1 MSAPLPSSARS
12 LAAPPVAEAV
22 RLSPRSHREIPTNSA
37 PTPPR
42 SSRPLRQTAA
52 LALIALTLLTAT
64 SLARAQAEAT
74 IAGQGSSGGGA
85 PQSRPAPRDPNFL
98 RDAQQFPGLSNRTA
112 LTELMP
118 VYFPA
123 TIPALETELPA
134 APAVRDAIW
143 NDLNSESN
151 ELFFAPLSSRLAKG
165 GLDRRMRER
174 LELYRRKRT
183 AALTELRQSLTS
195 ALENSGSPPAAPADA
210 ALTELTAMSDA
221 LRRDLYRGGFLV
233 ADADW
238 NQHRNWRLG
247 DTNSKRTAQELL
259 GDELAVLR
267 AATYYQEGL
276 SPAQRQLLREIV
288 IELAAALGDTD
299 LGDASDFAPDETI
312 FFLPHGS
319 RLRVPVEIPS
329 TLAAQIDAFTAQKRT
344 LKRELRDA
352 LFSLDRD
359 SDSKRE
365 RALRELATQQEPR
378 FRELET
384 AAEAI
389 RRELAGIDSARPAAP
404 RAHLPPELEQR
415 IETYLRNKANLQR
428 VARQQ
433 AQPESTARGDKKEKS
448 AEAARAAL
456 AAFEAENRSRIAAL
470 ATEARALREEVA
482 RHAANSPAG
491 ATKSVDALLT
501 DFAAAFKQQQ
511 LRALYQDYRTAVL
524 QPGLTPAQRDLL
536 FNAAVAALDLTGL
549 KDWQAV
555 PE

>member
-1 MSAPLPSSARS
+1 MSVSLKTSA
-12 LAAPPVAEAV
+12 LA
-22 RLSPRSHREIPTNSA
+22 L
-37 PTPPR
+37 
-42 SSRPLRQTAA
+42 AA
-52 LALIALTLLTAT
+52 LALLVAPPLVY
-64 SLARAQAEAT
+64 AQAEAT
-74 IAGQGSSGGGA
+74 IAGQGGTGGSAG
-85 PQSRPAPRDPNFL
+85 QSRPAPRDPNFL
-98 RDAQQFPGLSNRTA
+98 RDAQHFPGLANQTS

-123 TIPALETELPA
+123 TVPALETELPA
-134 APAVRDAIW
+134 APAVRDPIW
-143 NDLNSESN
+143 NDLAPEAN

-183 AALTELRQSLTS
+183 AALTELRQSLAS
-195 ALENSGSPPAAPADA
+195 ALENSGPSPAALSDA
-210 ALTELTAMSDA
+210 ALAELATTADT

-247 DTNSKRTAQELL
+247 DANSKRTAQELL
-259 GDELAVLR
+259 ADELAVLR

-276 SPAQRQLLREIV
+276 SAAQRQLLREIV
-288 IELAAALGDTD
+288 IELAAALGDAD

-319 RLRVPVEIPS
+319 RLRVPTEIPS
-329 TLAAQIDAFTAQKRT
+329 SLAAQLDAFTTQKRA

-365 RALRELATQQEPR
+365 RTLRELAAQQEPR

-384 AAEAI
+384 AAEDI
-389 RRELAGIDSARPAAP
+389 RHELARVTSARPAAP
-404 RAHLPPELEQR
+404 RSDLPRELEQR

-433 AQPESTARGDKKEKS
+433 AQPDAIAREGKKEKS

-470 ATEARALREEVA
+470 AAEARVLREEVA
-482 RHAANSPAG
+482 RHAANSPAS
-491 ATKSVDALLT
+491 ATKSVDALLA
-501 DFAAAFKQQQ
+501 DFATAFKQQQ
-511 LRALYQDYRTAVL
+511 LRTLYQDYRTAVL

-536 FNAAVAALDLTGL
+536 FNAAVAALDLTGM

>member
-1 MSAPLPSSARS
+1 VSAPSKSSPLV
-12 LAAPPVAEAV
+12 LAAAVALLGA
-22 RLSPRSHREIPTNSA
+22 T
-37 PTPPR
+37 TP
-42 SSRPLRQTAA
+42 
-52 LALIALTLLTAT
+52 LL
-64 SLARAQAEAT
+64 RAQAEAT
-74 IAGQGSSGGGA
+74 LAGQGAAGGA
-85 PQSRPAPRDPNFL
+85 AQSRPAPREPNFL
-98 RDAQQFPGLSNRTA
+98 RDAQQFPGLANRTA
-112 LTELMP
+112 LTELVP

-123 TIPALETELPA
+123 TVPALETELPA
-134 APAVRDAIW
+134 APAVRDPIW
-143 NDLNSESN
+143 NDLAPEAN

-174 LELYRRKRT
+174 LELYRRKRA
-183 AALTELRQSLTS
+183 AALTELRQVLTS
-195 ALENSGSPPAAPADA
+195 ATENSSPTPAATSEA
-210 ALTELTAMSDA
+210 ALAELTTLADT

-247 DTNSKRTAQELL
+247 DTNTKRTAQELL

-276 SPAQRQLLREIV
+276 SVPQRQLLREIV

-299 LGDASDFAPDETI
+299 LGEVSDFAPDETI

-319 RLRVPVEIPS
+319 RLRVPVEIP
-329 TLAAQIDAFTAQKRT
+329 TALAAQIDAFTAQKRA
-344 LKRELRDA
+344 LRRELRDA

-365 RALRELATQQEPR
+365 RTLRELATQQEPR

-384 AAEAI
+384 AAESI
-389 RRELAGIDSARPAAP
+389 RRELATIDSVRPTAP
-404 RAHLPPELEQR
+404 RADLPPELEQR

-433 AQPESTARGDKKEKS
+433 AQPEPTARDGKKEKS

-470 ATEARALREEVA
+470 AAEARALREEVA
-482 RHAANSPAG
+482 RHAANSPTG

>member
-1 MSAPLPSSARS
+1 MSAPFKP
-12 LAAPPVAEAV
+12 AA
-22 RLSPRSHREIPTNSA
+22 L
-37 PTPPR
+37 
-42 SSRPLRQTAA
+42 AA
-52 LALIALTLLTAT
+52 LALLSATPLL
-64 SLARAQAEAT
+64 LRAQAEAT
-74 IAGQGSSGGGA
+74 IAGQGATGGA

-98 RDAQQFPGLSNRTA
+98 RDAQHFPGLANQTS

-123 TIPALETELPA
+123 TVPALETELPA
-134 APAVRDAIW
+134 APAVRDPIW
-143 NDLNSESN
+143 NDLAPEAN

-195 ALENSGSPPAAPADA
+195 ALENSGPPPAAPSDA
-210 ALTELTAMSDA
+210 ALTELATTADT

-247 DTNSKRTAQELL
+247 DANSKRTAQELL
-259 GDELAVLR
+259 ADELAVLR

-276 SPAQRQLLREIV
+276 STPQRHLLREIV

-299 LGDASDFAPDETI
+299 LDDAADFAPDETI

-319 RLRVPVEIPS
+319 RLRVPTEIPS
-329 TLAAQIDAFTAQKRT
+329 SLAAQIDAFTAQKRA

-365 RALRELATQQEPR
+365 RTLRELAAQQEPR

-384 AAEAI
+384 AAETI
-389 RRELAGIDSARPAAP
+389 RRELASVTSARPAAP
-404 RAHLPPELEQR
+404 RSDLPHNLEQR

-433 AQPESTARGDKKEKS
+433 AQTDATAREGKKEKS

-456 AAFEAENRSRIAAL
+456 AAFEAENRNRIASL
-470 ATEARALREEVA
+470 AAEARALREEVA
-482 RHAANSPAG
+482 RHAANAPAG
-491 ATKSVDALLT
+491 AAKSVDALLA

>member
-1 MSAPLPSSARS
+1 MSDS
-12 LAAPPVAEAV
+12 LARLAV
-22 RLSPRSHREIPTNSA
+22 RLA
-37 PTPPR
+37 
-42 SSRPLRQTAA
+42 LAA
-52 LALIALTLLTAT
+52 LLAPLAP
-64 SLARAQAEAT
+64 SARAQAEAT
-74 IAGQGSSGGGA
+74 IAGQGAAGGGV

-98 RDAQQFPGLSNRTA
+98 RDGQHFPGLSNQTA

-123 TIPALETELPA
+123 TVPALETELPA
-134 APAVRDAIW
+134 APAVRDPIW
-143 NDLNSESN
+143 NDLAGEAN

-174 LELYRRKRT
+174 VDLYRRKRT
-183 AALTELRQSLTS
+183 AALGELRQSLAAAET
-195 ALENSGSPPAAPADA
+195 ATPPPAPGDDA
-210 ALTELTAMSDA
+210 LAELATTADA

-247 DTNSKRTAQELL
+247 DPGSKRTAQELL
-259 GDELAVLR
+259 ADELAVMR
-267 AATYYQEGL
+267 AAIFYQEGL
-276 SPAQRQLLREIV
+276 SLPQRQLLREIV

-299 LGDASDFAPDETI
+299 SATASDFAPDETI

-319 RLRVPVEIPS
+319 RLRLPADVPAA
-329 TLAAQIDAFTAQKRT
+329 LAAQIDAFTAQKRA

-352 LFSLDRD
+352 LFSLDRE

-365 RALRELATQQEPR
+365 RALRELAARQEPR
-378 FRELET
+378 FRELES

-389 RRELAGIDSARPAAP
+389 RRELASLASARPVAP
-404 RAHLPPELEQR
+404 RSPLPPELEQR
-415 IETYLRNKANLQR
+415 LETYLRNKASLQR

-433 AQPESTARGDKKEKS
+433 AQPDADKGGARKEPS

-456 AAFEAENRSRIAAL
+456 AAFEAENRNRIAAL
-470 ATEARALREEVA
+470 AAEARALREEVA
-482 RHAANSPAG
+482 RVAAHSPAG
-491 ATKSVDALLT
+491 ATKSVDALLA

-524 QPGLTPAQRDLL
+524 QPGLTPAQRELL

>member
-1 MSAPLPSSARS
+1 MSAPLKSS
-12 LAAPPVAEAV
+12 
-22 RLSPRSHREIPTNSA
+22 
-37 PTPPR
+37 
-42 SSRPLRQTAA
+42 A
-52 LALIALTLLTAT
+52 LALAGLALALTPPP
-64 SLARAQAEAT
+64 LARAQAEAT
-74 IAGQGSSGGGA
+74 IAGQGGTGGA

-123 TIPALETELPA
+123 AIPALETELPA

-143 NDLNSESN
+143 NDLNPETN

-183 AALTELRQSLTS
+183 AALAELRQSLAAT
-195 ALENSGSPPAAPADA
+195 ENPTPPAAPADA
-210 ALTELTAMSDA
+210 ALSELATMADT

-247 DTNSKRTAQELL
+247 DANSKRTAQELL
-259 GDELAVLR
+259 ADELAVLR

-276 SPAQRQLLREIV
+276 SAPQRQLLREIV
-288 IELAAALGDTD
+288 IELAAALGDAA
-299 LGDASDFAPDETI
+299 LSDASEFGPDETI

-319 RLRVPVEIPS
+319 RLRVPTEIPS
-329 TLAAQIDAFTAQKRT
+329 ALAAQIDAFTAQKRT

-352 LFSLDRD
+352 LFSLDRE

-384 AAEAI
+384 SAEAI
-389 RRELAGIDSARPAAP
+389 RHELARVTSVRPAAP
-404 RAHLPPELEQR
+404 RSDLPRDLEQR

-433 AQPESTARGDKKEKS
+433 AQPDATARDGKKEKS
-448 AEAARAAL
+448 ADAARAAL

-470 ATEARALREEVA
+470 AAEARALREEVA
-482 RHAANSPAG
+482 RHAANSPTG

-524 QPGLTPAQRDLL
+524 QPGLTPAQRDLI

>member
-1 MSAPLPSSARS
+1 MRSYVCVLWSGRPGITGGGRPGRPLRARLARVRVLNRSVVSAPFKSTALALAALAL
-12 LAAPPVAEAV
+12 LAAPP
-22 RLSPRSHREIPTNSA
+22 
-37 PTPPR
+37 
-42 SSRPLRQTAA
+42 
-52 LALIALTLLTAT
+52 
-64 SLARAQAEAT
+64 LARAQTEAT
-74 IAGQGSSGGGA
+74 IAGQGSTGGA
-85 PQSRPAPRDPNFL
+85 PQARPAPRDPAFL

-123 TIPALETELPA
+123 TVPALETELPS
-134 APAVRDAIW
+134 APAVRDPIW
-143 NDLNSESN
+143 NDLATEAN

-174 LELYRRKRT
+174 LELYRRKRS
-183 AALTELRQSLTS
+183 AALTELRQSLAAAETS
-195 ALENSGSPPAAPADA
+195 SPPAPPTDA
-210 ALTELTAMSDA
+210 ALAELAATADV

-247 DTNSKRTAQELL
+247 DASTKRTPQELL
-259 GDELAVLR
+259 ADELAVLR

-276 SPAQRQLLREIV
+276 SAPQRQLLREIV

-299 LGDASDFAPDETI
+299 RDDSSDFAPDETI

-319 RLRVPVEIPS
+319 RLRVPVEIPRA
-329 TLAAQIDAFTAQKRT
+329 LAAQIDAFTAQKRA

-365 RALRELATQQEPR
+365 RALRELAAQQEPR
-378 FRELET
+378 FLDLER

-389 RRELAGIDSARPAAP
+389 RRELAGVDSVRPAAP
-404 RAHLPPELEQR
+404 RSDLPRELEQR
-415 IETYLRNKANLQR
+415 IETYLRNKTNLQR

-433 AQPESTARGDKKEKS
+433 AQPDATARDGKKEKS

-456 AAFEAENRSRIAAL
+456 AAFEAENRNRIVAL
-470 ATEARALREEVA
+470 AAEARALREEVA
-482 RHAANSPAG
+482 RHAANSPGG
-491 ATKSVDALLT
+491 ARKSVDALLA
-501 DFAAAFKQQQ
+501 DFATAFKQQQ

>member
-1 MSAPLPSSARS
+1 M
-12 LAAPPVAEAV
+12 

-42 SSRPLRQTAA
+42 SSRPLRQAAA
-52 LALIALTLLTAT
+52 LALIALTLLAAA

-174 LELYRRKRT
+174 LELYRRKRS
-183 AALTELRQSLTS
+183 AALTELRQSL
-195 ALENSGSPPAAPADA
+195 AAENPNSPAPPAAPADA
-210 ALTELTAMSDA
+210 ALTELAAMGDA

-276 SPAQRQLLREIV
+276 SVPQRQLLREIV
-288 IELAAALGDTD
+288 IELAAALGETD

-378 FRELET
+378 FLELES

-448 AEAARAAL
+448 ADAARAAL